1 MSRHSSPAPAS
12 RAIADQAAC
21 HALLNCLIKEF
32 ALPLSLF
39 DDGWRKEPL
48 GLPFQLYRRLQSPQV
63 VPFMIRMPDGT
74 QFLVLAD
81 RQDSL
86 GSQSYLSSVFGKRAG
101 GRWQLLTPD
110 LLAETMLDT
119 CSSVTQKRNPE
130 LLVQILAS
138 RDLKRAV
145 VAHFADKTTQPLA
158 DYLHSEQCLWYGHP
172 AQVAPKARLWP
183 ASLRQ
188 EEFSPEFCASL
199 RLHLFE
205 VPADGLWIGANDLSE
220 QQALA
225 AFADQGGARPGRTI
239 ISMHPI
245 QAELFRADR
254 RVQRLLEERRIRD
267 LGRSGFV
274 AHPTASVRT
283 LYVQGHEYFIKGS
296 LNIRITNCVR
306 KNAWYELESAL
317 IIDRLLKHLTS
328 AHADSTGG
336 LHTVAEPAAVSWS
349 PLDHSDEDRIWF
361 REQTGAILRRNFCL
375 TEGEQHCLMAGT
387 LFGRDLSLQSNVLSF
402 LAQHLGR
409 IPAPDDLLQWFG
421 RYAALLL
428 RPVLNMFF
436 HHGVVFE
443 PHLQNTMLVHRNG
456 QPVKLLLRDYEG
468 VKLTAE
474 YGMQW
479 VPEGTHARVR
489 QSMEYP
495 RAQGWSR
502 IAYCLFV
509 NNLSEAV
516 LALTHGRPQLAP
528 AIWQL
533 VHRELQDIRV
543 ALQSP
548 APELDELLR
557 GGTIPCKT
565 NFRIRLAAAADKF
578 AGYVQL
584 QTPWKEQQS

>member
-1 MSRHSSPAPAS
+1 MSRHPSVAPAS
-12 RAIADQAAC
+12 RAIADKAAS

-48 GLPFQLYRRLQSPQV
+48 GLPFQIYRRLHSPQV
-63 VPFMIRMPDGT
+63 VPLMIRMPDGA

-86 GSQSYLSSVFGKRAG
+86 GSQSYQSSVFGRRAG
-101 GRWQLLTPD
+101 ACWQLLTPS
-110 LLAETMLDT
+110 LLAEAMLDS
-119 CSSVTQKRNPE
+119 CANVTQKCNPE
-130 LLVQILAS
+130 LLTQILAS

-145 VAHFADKTTQPLA
+145 LAHFADKPIQPLA
-158 DYLHSEQCLWYGHP
+158 DYLRSEQCLWYGHP

-183 ASLRQ
+183 SSLRQ
-188 EEFSPEFCASL
+188 EEVSPEFCASL

-205 VPADGLWIGANDLSE
+205 VPADGLWIGANGLSK

-225 AFADQGGARPGRTI
+225 ALADQGDARPGRAI

-245 QAELFRADR
+245 QAELFLADG
-254 RVQRLLEERRIRD
+254 RVQRLLVTREIRD

-283 LYVQGHEYFIKGS
+283 LYVRGSEYFIKGS

-306 KNAWYELESAL
+306 KNAWYEQESAL

-349 PLDHSDEDRIWF
+349 PREQSDEDRIWF

-375 TEGEQHCLMAGT
+375 DEGEQHCLMAGT
-387 LFGRDLSLQSNVLSF
+387 LFGRDLSLQANVLPF
-402 LAQHLGR
+402 LAQHLGGL
-409 IPAPDDLLQWFG
+409 PTADELLQWFRG
-421 RYAALLL
+421 YAALLL

-443 PHLQNTMLVHRNG
+443 PHLQNTVLVHRRG

-474 YGMQW
+474 QGMQW
-479 VPEGTHARVR
+479 VPESTPARVR

-495 RAQGWSR
+495 RSQGWSR

-509 NNLSEAV
+509 NNLSEAI
-516 LALTHGRPQLAP
+516 LALTHGQPQLAP
-528 AIWQL
+528 AMWKI
-533 VHRELQDIRV
+533 VRHELQDIRST
-543 ALQSP
+543 LQSP
-548 APELDELLR
+548 APELDELLL
-557 GGTIPCKT
+557 GASIPCKT

-584 QTPWKEQQS
+584 HAPWKEQQS